1 MINKLKTFFKHF
13 FLINDSPHKVS
24 GGAALGIFLGITPG
38 EGLAATLVLSSLFRL
53 NRLSAT
59 AGVLATNMWATV
71 IVLPAAAIVGGFLFN
86 TNARGLAA
94 DFEKNYHLGWEFLL
108 SEAVIFNIAL
118 PLFVGFVIVDGIIAL
133 SFYFLL
139 LYLLKNKKIKLHK
152 DNSC

>member
-1 MINKLKTFFKHF
+1 MDKLKKFFKHF
-13 FLINDSPHKVS
+13 FLINDSPHKVA

-38 EGLAATLVLSSLFRL
+38 EGVAATLILSSLFRL

-71 IVLPAAAIVGGFLFN
+71 ITLPVAAIIGGFLFN
-86 TNARGLAA
+86 TNARKLAA

-118 PLFVGFVIVDGIIAL
+118 PLLVGFVIVDGIIAL
-133 SFYFLL
+133 GSYFLL
-139 LYLLKNKKIKLHK
+139 LYLLKNQKVKFSKK
-152 DNSC
+152 